1 MPFDIL
7 HLTDVLHHLHQQSS
21 VLLFLALIVGIGVG
35 EHVLRVSLQADVGPH
50 IEVLQV
56 LEGSLEL
63 MGEEICVDFNPA
75 VDLHFERLDE
85 VPEVNLDPSLL
96 DWSLD
101 LGDLYLDLLEVGDFL
116 IEEIEVG
123 DQLSATLEEDVL
135 PLHLLLPFD
144 LLDLWLVLF

>member
-1 MPFDIL
+1 
-7 HLTDVLHHLHQQSS
+7 
-21 VLLFLALIVGIGVG
+21 
-35 EHVLRVSLQADVGPH
+35 
-50 IEVLQV
+50 
-56 LEGSLEL
+56 